1 MNSLKGMRS
10 LLIAAAIAVSTVA
23 FATDVAPKYIRPDAP
38 AAGKICA
45 PNQAA
50 TYTLQCDP
58 GTRYPIEEV
67 FVARAPGVSLCRV
80 VRTHGCTPIAGF
92 HPSMER
98 GFEVREAFYDGELVS
113 VTFGL
118 ERLLGEWPPR

>member
-1 MNSLKGMRS
+1 MDKTGLRT
-10 LLIAAAIAVSTVA
+10 LLIAAALAASTIAA
-23 FATDVAPKYIRPDAP
+23 ADQPKYIRPDAP
-38 AAGKICA
+38 AAGRICA

-58 GTRYPIEEV
+58 GTRYPVEEI

-80 VRTHGCTPIAGF
+80 VRTHGCTPIAGYE
-92 HPSMER
+92 PDMPR
-98 GFEVREAFYDGELVS
+98 GFEVREAIFDGELVA